1 MACPARK
8 CLWRLLALGLL
19 ATAGAHL
26 GARETWRK
34 VVTSEFAV
42 ITPLEER
49 AALAAA
55 TEFAQYVS
63 AQRAFFGGRREA
75 LPALTIVIFAR
86 EKDFDSYR
94 PLVSPGGKPLAVGGF
109 FSRHESWA
117 VVGMPARV
125 SEDTRRTIF
134 HEGVHWFL
142 SASRT
147 RNPIW
152 VEEGLAEVFSTFRVD
167 GAVAEWGRVIESHV
181 QLLRKTP
188 PMPLQQLLAVSQA
201 GLGGD
206 DRRRTG
212 AVYAGAW
219 AFVHFL
225 MFGKHEIPRTAISDY
240 LEAVTSGTPPAEAA
254 PRVFGRPL
262 ADLDRAL
269 RRYLEDGDYFM
280 ARLPLTAA
288 DQPVVSPAGSAEV
301 EHALGRLALAGRR
314 VDLAMRHAGAMLL
327 AVPNDPRAHELL
339 ALGLRARGDAAG
351 ALAAFETA
359 VARGSG
365 GFQPYYEVAAAAH
378 RTASA
383 RGRTLEGSEA
393 RRIADLYQSALQR
406 YPRHQASYENLA
418 GLLGVVDPLRE
429 EDRRWMELGRRLFP
443 ESGMIQLGV
452 AQGVRRAGDS
462 VRART
467 MLVELLA
474 IRPPPETVELA
485 NRLLDGWEFEEI
497 GRQIDE
503 LGRGGRFRDALAAL
517 EGRLAEGVRPG
528 VRERLLPVRAQLR
541 GATLAEDA
549 KRAWEAQDWR
559 EARRALTA
567 LVDSTA
573 PEPMKEQ
580 ARRMLAELDQK
591 RPGLPA
597 EAR

>member
-1 MACPARK
+1 
-8 CLWRLLALGLL
+8 
-19 ATAGAHL
+19 
-26 GARETWRK
+26 
-34 VVTSEFAV
+34 
-42 ITPLEER
+42 
-49 AALAAA
+49 
-55 TEFAQYVS
+55 
-63 AQRAFFGGRREA
+63 
-75 LPALTIVIFAR
+75 
-86 EKDFDSYR
+86 
-94 PLVSPGGKPLAVGGF
+94 
-109 FSRHESWA
+109 
-117 VVGMPARV
+117 
-125 SEDTRRTIF
+125 
-134 HEGVHWFL
+134 
-142 SASRT
+142 
-147 RNPIW
+147 
-152 VEEGLAEVFSTFRVD
+152 
-167 GAVAEWGRVIESHV
+167 
-181 QLLRKTP
+181 
-188 PMPLQQLLAVSQA
+188 
-201 GLGGD
+201 
-206 DRRRTG
+206 
-212 AVYAGAW
+212 
-219 AFVHFL
+219 
-225 MFGKHEIPRTAISDY
+225 
-240 LEAVTSGTPPAEAA
+240 
-254 PRVFGRPL
+254 
-262 ADLDRAL
+262 
-269 RRYLEDGDYFM
+269 M

-383 RGRTLEGSEA
+383 RGRTLEGGEA

-406 YPRHQASYENLA
+406 YPRHLASYENLA

-452 AQGVRRAGDS
+452 AQGVRRAGDAA
-462 VRART
+462 RARA
-467 MLVELLA
+467 MVGELLA
-474 IRPPPETVELA
+474 ARPSPPPETVELA

-503 LGRGGRFRDALAAL
+503 LGRGGRFRDALAAV
-517 EGRLAEGVRPG
+517 EERLAEGVRPG
-528 VRERLLPVRAQLR
+528 VRDRLLPVREQLR

-549 KRAWEAQDWR
+549 KRAWEAQEWR
-559 EARRALTA
+559 EARRALAA